1 MNNNLKKGICLALCS
16 LMLLSGCGAKTIPK
30 LENGEE
36 AVATLK
42 DDTKISI
49 NDLYNELKEKYGLK
63 AIISLIDK
71 VILEKE
77 FPNDLEDAKE
87 QAKKTMEQLE
97 ASYGEDLLSAIQY
110 YTGYATLEEYEEY
123 LYISNLENKVLTNY
137 AKDKITES
145 DIKDYY
151 KNEIKGDIKVSHILF
166 TVNYDSDA
174 TTEEKDKA
182 KEEAKKKAEEVLN
195 KLKETSKDNI
205 ATKFSELA
213 KEYSED
219 DSTKDDGG
227 DLGFINT
234 DTLGTNYTELTE
246 EAYKLEDGEYSGIV
260 ETELGYHIVLRTESK
275 EKASLDDVRDTIID
289 ALVAEYTSEHQD
301 AYIKSMQELRKKY
314 DLDIIDSDLD
324 QKYTEYIQNALL
336 EAQSNSTN
344 E

>member
-49 NDLYNELKEKYGLK
+49 NDLYNELKEKYGLE

-174 TTEEKDKA
+174 TTKEKDKA

-205 ATKFSELA
+205 AIKFSELA

-246 EAYKLEDGEYSGIV
+246 EAYKLKDGEYSGIV

-314 DLDIIDSDLD
+314 DLEIVDSELD
-324 QKYTEYIQNALL
+324 KKYTEYIQNALL
-336 EAQSNSTN
+336 QAQSDNK
-344 E
+344 

>member
-49 NDLYNELKEKYGLK
+49 NDLYNELKKKYGLE

-166 TVNYDSDA
+166 TVNYDYDA
-174 TTEEKDKA
+174 TTKEKDKA

-205 ATKFSELA
+205 AIKFSELA

-314 DLDIIDSDLD
+314 DLEIVDSELD
-324 QKYTEYIQNALL
+324 KKYTEYIQNALL
-336 EAQSNSTN
+336 QAQSDNK
-344 E
+344 

>member
-49 NDLYNELKEKYGLK
+49 NDLYNELKEKYGLE

-182 KEEAKKKAEEVLN
+182 KEEAKNKAEEVLN
-195 KLKETSKDNI
+195 KLKETSKDDI

-234 DTLGTNYTELTE
+234 DTLGSNYTELTE